1 MSYDVRVRLRARN
14 DIEDAARWYESQ
26 HSNLG
31 GEYLD
36 EVASAFKK
44 LTENAQGYP
53 EIHRKTRRIL
63 LQRFP
68 FGVFYR
74 ISGNVVT
81 VLAVMH
87 SSRDPNR
94 WKSRT

>member
-26 HSNLG
+26 QLNLG
-31 GEYLD
+31 GEYLN
-36 EVASAFKK
+36 EIAAAFDK
-44 LTENAQGYP
+44 LAENPKAYP
-53 EIHRKTRRIL
+53 AIHRETRRLL

-74 ISGNVVT
+74 IIDNRVI

-87 SSRDPNR
+87 SSRDPNN

>member
-1 MSYDVRVRLRARN
+1 MSYDVRVRIRARH

-26 HSNLG
+26 QPNLG
-31 GEYLD
+31 GEYLN
-36 EVASAFKK
+36 EIAAAFDN
-44 LTENAQGYP
+44 LAENPKAYP
-53 EIHRKTRRIL
+53 AIHRGTQRLL

-74 ISGNVVT
+74 IIDNHVT

-87 SSRDPNR
+87 SSRDPNN